1 MGGVHS
7 GDGLMATFNLHKVL
21 AEAPRSDD
29 FLSALEV
36 ADSQKRELRD
46 ARDLIRETLRAGFSS
61 WQTTVERRVL
71 LQETALKRAVPD
83 PKLKPKFRMQ
93 GSASYYTL
101 NMPAHHPPQR
111 IDYDDGMYLP
121 VSFLAETGSPV
132 VASAGFFRL
141 VEALLAPLC
150 ERKGWELRQKPSC
163 VRVQLSKKAHIDLP
177 LYAIPDDEFE
187 TLVEKSAIAYSAAD
201 RALVQ
206 DSMALDERI
215 YEGLQIDDIRLAH
228 REKGWIKSDPR
239 LIERW
244 FKDAIE
250 THGYQLRR
258 VCRYF
263 KAWRDH
269 HWDICVLSSI
279 TIMKCVVDAFDE
291 LRGVMDPKRD
301 DLAVLEVAIRL
312 SAYFAGQIENP
323 VVDGILNDN
332 WSEADRRAFIA
343 RAGDLHTQINSAIR
357 GTDSAAVA
365 LSEFT
370 RAFGSR
376 IPQDVSLVIA
386 TAEATVRS
394 FQPTKVPARQVPKT
408 TSG

>member
-1 MGGVHS
+1 
-7 GDGLMATFNLHKVL
+7 MANFNLHKVL
-21 AEAPRSDD
+21 VDAPRGGD

-36 ADSQKRELRD
+36 ADGQKKELRD
-46 ARDLIRETLRAGFSS
+46 VRDLIRETLRTGFSS
-61 WQTTVERRVL
+61 WQETVDRRVL

-83 PKLKPKFRMQ
+83 PQLKPKFRMQ
-93 GSASYYTL
+93 GSASYHTL
-101 NMPAHHPPQR
+101 NTPPRHPPQR

-132 VASAGFFRL
+132 VASAGYFRL

-150 ERKGWELRQKPSC
+150 EQKGWQLRQKLSC
-163 VRVQLSKKAHIDLP
+163 VRIQLSTKAHIDLP
-177 LYAIPDDEFE
+177 LYAIPDGEFE
-187 TLVEKSAIAYSAAD
+187 TLVEKSAAAYGATD
-201 RALVQ
+201 RALVVN
-206 DSMALDERI
+206 SMALDDAI
-215 YEGLQIDDIRLAH
+215 YEGLRIDDIRLAH

-239 LIERW
+239 LVEHW

-269 HWDICVLSSI
+269 HWDVCVLSSI
-279 TIMKCVVDAFDE
+279 AIMKCVVDAFDE
-291 LRGVMDPKRD
+291 ARGSFDPKRD
-301 DLAVLEVAIRL
+301 DLAVLEVATRL
-312 SAYFAGQIENP
+312 NGYFAGQIENP
-323 VVDGILNDN
+323 VVDGVLDDN
-332 WSEADRRAFIA
+332 WSESDRREFTSKAKELNI
-343 RAGDLHTQINSAIR
+343 QINSAIR

-365 LSEFT
+365 LSELT
-370 RAFGSR
+370 RAFGPR
-376 IPQDVSLVIA
+376 IPQDVTLVVV